1 MPSKK
6 PATKKKRPV
15 QSEAAKR
22 SRAYVDRFD
31 AVWNKPRANSR
42 ATGSITLQMNVYV
55 DKGTPVVVTQVS
67 GINRNFREAFEYIK
81 NQAEDPNSICLHL
94 DDDDEDWENKSK
106 TRDPEL
112 DQQVEGL
119 VKGMTL
125 YKALPNTLRKR
136 IVPQMLQVANG
147 PVLPQ
152 LSEVLV
158 GDETL
163 VDAAMGPDKDSY
175 IRLEEIQAQLV
186 PISRRAVRKL
196 FP

>member
-1 MPSKK
+1 M
-6 PATKKKRPV
+6 

-22 SRAYVDRFD
+22 SRAYIDRFD

-67 GINRNFREAFEYIK
+67 GIKKNFREAFEYIK
-81 NQAEDPNSICLHL
+81 DQAEDPNSICLHL

-112 DQQVEGL
+112 EQQIEGL
-119 VKGMTL
+119 ERGMTL

-136 IVPQMLQVANG
+136 VVPQMIQVANG

-163 VDAAMGPDKDSY
+163 VGAAMGPDKDSY
-175 IRLEEIQAQLV
+175 VKLEEIQAQLV

-196 FP
+196 FPGAT

>member
-1 MPSKK
+1 MPVTHR
-6 PATKKKRPV
+6 TKKKKVRTVDEASV
-15 QSEAAKR
+15 QR
-22 SRAYVDRFD
+22 RAYGDRFD
-31 AVWNKPRANSR
+31 AVWNKPKAHSK

-55 DKGTPVVVTQVS
+55 DRGTPVVVTQVS
-67 GINRNFREAFEYIK
+67 GIKKNFREAFEYIRD
-81 NQAEDPNSICLHL
+81 QADDPNSICLHL
-94 DDDDEDWENKSK
+94 DDDDEDWENKDK
-106 TRDPEL
+106 RRDPAL
-112 DQQVEGL
+112 DSQVEGMER
-119 VKGMTL
+119 GMTL
-125 YKALPNTLRKR
+125 YKALPNALRKR
-136 IVPQMLQVANG
+136 IIPQMIKVANG

-175 IRLEEIQAQLV
+175 IKLEEIQAQLE